1 MKPIIIVFFRPCK
14 QLFLSGMCL
23 LLSVF
28 TGCSNDKEDLPP
40 APVSYTA
47 LIYMIADN
55 SMDSDVDYSISQ
67 LKAGARHSAGT
78 AVVYVDRLNEAPR
91 LFKITQA
98 GEEVPLKSY
107 AEDNSANIETLVE
120 VIEETKKLVPSE
132 KFGLVLWSHSMGW
145 LPNGYS
151 SGLRMTR
158 GKAEQDFP
166 RTRYIGPDFHPGD
179 VPTSDN
185 MIEVD
190 ELAESLPDHVAE
202 YIWFD
207 VCLMG
212 CVEGLYAVRNKCNYL
227 IASPTEVLAEAD
239 YDASGIPYAK
249 VLPYMFGGAEELK
262 QACRAY
268 YNHYNGMKYDVLRSA
283 TITLVDA
290 KQLDGLYDVVHGILG
305 GHLSEV
311 ESMDTSGLQA
321 YHTKD
326 VPGVFFDLKD
336 MVNRL
341 KSTDDAILE
350 AQLEKT
356 VVYTEATVSFKN
368 VAIDRNRYCGLSV
381 YVPLRK
387 WEKNAEYKYY
397 FESLEWGKNI
407 RLRNLRDRCVMTS
420 CKSRCT

>member
-120 VIEETKKLVPSE
+120 VKEETKKLVPSE

-397 FESLEWGKNI
+397 FESLEWGRI
-407 RLRNLRDRCVMTS
+407 YD
-420 CKSRCT
+420 

>member
-166 RTRYIGPDFHPGD
+166 RTRYIGADFHPGD

-397 FESLEWGKNI
+397 FESLEWGRI
-407 RLRNLRDRCVMTS
+407 YD
-420 CKSRCT
+420 

>member
-1 MKPIIIVFFRPCK
+1 MSNIMKPIIIVFFRPCK

-158 GKAEQDFP
+158 GKAEQDFQ
-166 RTRYIGPDFHPGD
+166 IGR
-179 VPTSDN
+179 
-185 MIEVD
+185 
-190 ELAESLPDHVAE
+190 AHV
-202 YIWFD
+202 
-207 VCLMG
+207 
-212 CVEGLYAVRNKCNYL
+212 
-227 IASPTEVLAEAD
+227 
-239 YDASGIPYAK
+239 
-249 VLPYMFGGAEELK
+249 
-262 QACRAY
+262 
-268 YNHYNGMKYDVLRSA
+268 
-283 TITLVDA
+283 
-290 KQLDGLYDVVHGILG
+290 
-305 GHLSEV
+305 
-311 ESMDTSGLQA
+311 
-321 YHTKD
+321 
-326 VPGVFFDLKD
+326 
-336 MVNRL
+336 
-341 KSTDDAILE
+341 
-350 AQLEKT
+350 
-356 VVYTEATVSFKN
+356 
-368 VAIDRNRYCGLSV
+368 
-381 YVPLRK
+381 
-387 WEKNAEYKYY
+387 
-397 FESLEWGKNI
+397 
-407 RLRNLRDRCVMTS
+407 
-420 CKSRCT
+420 

>member
-158 GKAEQDFP
+158 GKAERDFP

-397 FESLEWGKNI
+397 FESLEWGRI
-407 RLRNLRDRCVMTS
+407 YD
-420 CKSRCT
+420 

>member
-290 KQLDGLYDVVHGILG
+290 KQLDGLYDVVHGILD

-397 FESLEWGKNI
+397 FESLEWGRI
-407 RLRNLRDRCVMTS
+407 YD
-420 CKSRCT
+420 

>member
-341 KSTDDAILE
+341 KSTDDAILVS
-350 AQLEKT
+350 QLEKT

-397 FESLEWGKNI
+397 FESLEWGRI
-407 RLRNLRDRCVMTS
+407 YD
-420 CKSRCT
+420 

>member
-387 WEKNAEYKYY
+387 WEKNAEHKYY
-397 FESLEWGKNI
+397 FESLEWGRI
-407 RLRNLRDRCVMTS
+407 YD
-420 CKSRCT
+420 

>member
-14 QLFLSGMCL
+14 QLFLSDMCL

-397 FESLEWGKNI
+397 FESLEWGRI
-407 RLRNLRDRCVMTS
+407 YD
-420 CKSRCT
+420 

>member
-1 MKPIIIVFFRPCK
+1 
-14 QLFLSGMCL
+14 MCL

-166 RTRYIGPDFHPGD
+166 RTRYIGADFHPGD

-397 FESLEWGKNI
+397 FESLEWGRI
-407 RLRNLRDRCVMTS
+407 YD
-420 CKSRCT
+420 

>member
-326 VPGVFFDLKD
+326 GPGVFFDLKD

-397 FESLEWGKNI
+397 FESLEWGRI
-407 RLRNLRDRCVMTS
+407 YD
-420 CKSRCT
+420 

>member
-151 SGLRMTR
+151 SGLRMKSGLPYR
-158 GKAEQDFP
+158 HFP

-397 FESLEWGKNI
+397 FESLEWGRI
-407 RLRNLRDRCVMTS
+407 YD
-420 CKSRCT
+420 

>member
-23 LLSVF
+23 LLFVF
-28 TGCSNDKEDLPP
+28 IGCSNDKEDLPP

-158 GKAEQDFP
+158 GKAAQDFP

-397 FESLEWGKNI
+397 FESLEWGRI
-407 RLRNLRDRCVMTS
+407 YD
-420 CKSRCT
+420 

>member
-166 RTRYIGPDFHPGD
+166 RTRYIGPDFHSGD

-397 FESLEWGKNI
+397 FESLEWGRI
-407 RLRNLRDRCVMTS
+407 YD
-420 CKSRCT
+420 

>member
-262 QACRAY
+262 QAFRAY

-397 FESLEWGKNI
+397 FESLEWGRI
-407 RLRNLRDRCVMTS
+407 YD
-420 CKSRCT
+420 

>member
-190 ELAESLPDHVAE
+190 ELAESLPDQVAE

-397 FESLEWGKNI
+397 FESLEWGRI
-407 RLRNLRDRCVMTS
+407 YD
-420 CKSRCT
+420 

>member
-283 TITLVDA
+283 TITLGDA

-397 FESLEWGKNI
+397 FESLEWGRI
-407 RLRNLRDRCVMTS
+407 YD
-420 CKSRCT
+420 

>member
-166 RTRYIGPDFHPGD
+166 RTRYIGPDFHQGD

-397 FESLEWGKNI
+397 FESLEWGRI
-407 RLRNLRDRCVMTS
+407 YD
-420 CKSRCT
+420 

>member
-28 TGCSNDKEDLPP
+28 TGWFNDKEDLPP

-397 FESLEWGKNI
+397 FESLEWGRI
-407 RLRNLRDRCVMTS
+407 YD
-420 CKSRCT
+420 

>member
-28 TGCSNDKEDLPP
+28 TGCSNDKEALPP

-397 FESLEWGKNI
+397 FESLEWGRI
-407 RLRNLRDRCVMTS
+407 YD
-420 CKSRCT
+420 

>member
-151 SGLRMTR
+151 SGLRMTC

-397 FESLEWGKNI
+397 FESLEWGRI
-407 RLRNLRDRCVMTS
+407 YD
-420 CKSRCT
+420 

>member
-341 KSTDDAILE
+341 KSTDDAIL

-397 FESLEWGKNI
+397 FESLEWGRI
-407 RLRNLRDRCVMTS
+407 YD
-420 CKSRCT
+420 

>member
-1 MKPIIIVFFRPCK
+1 MSNIMKPIIIVFFRPCK

-166 RTRYIGPDFHPGD
+166 RTRYIGADFHPGD

-397 FESLEWGKNI
+397 FESLEWGRI
-407 RLRNLRDRCVMTS
+407 YD
-420 CKSRCT
+420 

>member
-227 IASPTEVLAEAD
+227 IASPTEVLVEAD

-397 FESLEWGKNI
+397 FESLEWGRI
-407 RLRNLRDRCVMTS
+407 YD
-420 CKSRCT
+420 

>member
-14 QLFLSGMCL
+14 QLFLLGMCL

-397 FESLEWGKNI
+397 FESLEWGRI
-407 RLRNLRDRCVMTS
+407 YD
-420 CKSRCT
+420 